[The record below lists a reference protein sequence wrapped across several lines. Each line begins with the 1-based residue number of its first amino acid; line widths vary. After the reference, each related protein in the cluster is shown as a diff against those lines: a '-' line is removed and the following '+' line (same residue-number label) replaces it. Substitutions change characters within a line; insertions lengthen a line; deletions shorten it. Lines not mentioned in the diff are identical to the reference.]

1 MIEALNNYLISIQ
14 PVSAI
19 VTTVAMVTL
28 VYVTWKYTNATKKM
42 ADTMY
47 KQFVYEHK
55 PYLSVEYNR
64 KEPIHT
70 PNQVP
75 VLELK
80 NYSEK
85 SRINVHYDL
94 FIFYPV
100 NISSYQDLQKPETL
114 ENSKLVDTQKDVDI
128 EPNKSYCLNP
138 RGPIQSGLKDMGV
151 DLEKDYQYGIIIK
164 GHYTPDIPDVASF
177 LILKYW
183 HVAEYPEQNYSLI
196 IPENLEFHNLEKH

>member
-1 MIEALNNYLISIQ
+1 MIEALNNYLIQIQ
-14 PVSAI
+14 PFSAI
-19 VTTVAMVTL
+19 VTTLAMVTL

-55 PYLSVEYNR
+55 PYLSVEYNK

-70 PNQVP
+70 PNQAP

-85 SRINVHYDL
+85 SRINVHYNL
-94 FIFYPV
+94 FVIYPV
-100 NISSYQDLQKPETL
+100 NISSYQELQKPETL
-114 ENSKLVDTQKDVDI
+114 EISKLVDTQKCVDI

-138 RGPIQSGLKDMGV
+138 IGPIQSSLKDMGV

-177 LILKYW
+177 PILKYW
-183 HVAEYPEQNYSLI
+183 HVAEYPEKDYSLI
-196 IPENLEFHNLEKH
+196 IPENLEFHD

>member
-1 MIEALNNYLISIQ
+1 MIEVLNNYLI
-14 PVSAI
+14 PVQLFSAI
-19 VTTVAMVTL
+19 VTTSAMVTL

-55 PYLSVEYNR
+55 PYLSVEYDR

-70 PNQVP
+70 PNQAP

-85 SRINVHYDL
+85 SRINVHYNL
-94 FIFYPV
+94 FVIYPV
-100 NISSYQDLQKPETL
+100 NISSYQELQKPETL
-114 ENSKLVDTQKDVDI
+114 EISKLVNTQDVVI
-128 EPNKSYCLNP
+128 EPKKSYGLIP
-138 RGPIQSGLKDMGV
+138 IALIQSGLEDMGV
-151 DLEKDYQYGIIIK
+151 DFEKDYHYGIIIK

-177 LILKYW
+177 PILKYW
-183 HVAEYPEQNYSLI
+183 QVAESPEQNYSLI
-196 IPENLEFHNLEKH
+196 IPENLEFHN

>member
-1 MIEALNNYLISIQ
+1 MIEALNNYLIQIQ
-14 PVSAI
+14 PFSAI
-19 VTTVAMVTL
+19 VTTLAMVTL

-55 PYLSVEYNR
+55 PYLSVEYNK
-64 KEPIHT
+64 KEQIHT
-70 PNQVP
+70 PNQAP

-85 SRINVHYDL
+85 SRINVHYNL
-94 FIFYPV
+94 FVIYPV
-100 NISSYQDLQKPETL
+100 NISSYQELQKPETL
-114 ENSKLVDTQKDVDI
+114 EISKLVDTQKCVDI

-138 RGPIQSGLKDMGV
+138 IGPIQSSLKDMGV

-177 LILKYW
+177 PILKYW
-183 HVAEYPEQNYSLI
+183 QVVECPENKYSLI
-196 IPENLEFHNLEKH
+196 IPTNLEFHN

>member
-1 MIEALNNYLISIQ
+1 MIDALNNYLIPIQ
-14 PVSAI
+14 LISAI
-19 VTTVAMVTL
+19 VTTSAMVIL
-28 VYVTWKYTNATKKM
+28 VYVTWKYTNATKNM

-70 PNQVP
+70 PNQAP

-94 FIFYPV
+94 FVIYPV
-100 NISSYQDLQKPETL
+100 NISSYQELQKPETL
-114 ENSKLVDTQKDVDI
+114 EISKLVNTQDVVI

-138 RGPIQSGLKDMGV
+138 IGPIQSSLKDMGV

-177 LILKYW
+177 PMLKYW
-183 HVAEYPEQNYSLI
+183 HVVEYPKQNYSFI
-196 IPENLEFHNLEKH
+196 IPENLEFHN

>member
-1 MIEALNNYLISIQ
+1 MIEVLNNYLVQIQ
-14 PVSAI
+14 PFSAI
-19 VTTVAMVTL
+19 VTTLAMVTL

-55 PYLSVEYNR
+55 PYLSVEYNK

-70 PNQVP
+70 PNQAP

-85 SRINVHYDL
+85 SRINVHYNL
-94 FIFYPV
+94 FVIYPV
-100 NISSYQDLQKPETL
+100 NISSYQELQKPETL
-114 ENSKLVDTQKDVDI
+114 EISKLVDTQKCVDI

-138 RGPIQSGLKDMGV
+138 IGPIQSSLKDMGV

-177 LILKYW
+177 PILKYW
-183 HVAEYPEQNYSLI
+183 HVAEYPEKDYSLI
-196 IPENLEFHNLEKH
+196 IPENLEFHD

>member
-1 MIEALNNYLISIQ
+1 MIDALNNYLIPIQ
-14 PVSAI
+14 LISAI
-19 VTTVAMVTL
+19 VTTSAMVIL
-28 VYVTWKYTNATKKM
+28 VYVTWKYTNATKNM
-42 ADTMY
+42 ADIMY

-70 PNQVP
+70 PNQAP

-94 FIFYPV
+94 FVIYPV
-100 NISSYQDLQKPETL
+100 NISSYQELQKPETL
-114 ENSKLVDTQKDVDI
+114 EISKLVNTQDVVI
-128 EPNKSYCLNP
+128 EPNKSYDLIP
-138 RGPIQSGLKDMGV
+138 IAPIQSGLKDMGV
-151 DLEKDYQYGIIIK
+151 DFEKDYQYGIIIK

-177 LILKYW
+177 PMLKYW
-183 HVAEYPEQNYSLI
+183 HVAEYPKQKYSSI
-196 IPENLEFHNLEKH
+196 IPENLEFHN